1 MTALILLTDAKKYYK
16 GLAHQIQAI
25 EYLGDL
31 LLTTSA
37 SEKLELKTNKDW
49 IDLQD
54 KDLEWLQKQVSF
66 ETLNKFGILYRG
78 AVVSSPSVQLKH
90 YSQLNNY
97 RNQYNSCNSSSHAMF
112 VDYILRTHNKPGL
125 KTDDEYLQKV
135 YSGKYG
141 IYGTNSSVSW
151 DVQINVVKSYGIN
164 CKYISGDKQG
174 LIKQITELN
183 LVAPLNFAHKGPIT
197 SPSGGHVVVAA
208 DYDKTKGFLIYDP
221 YGYRMPDYVKQK
233 EGEGIYWMTEKEFEA
248 RHQSIWTKYLG
259 LK

>member
-1 MTALILLTDAKKYYK
+1 MTTLISLVDAKKYYK
-16 GLAHQIQAI
+16 SLAHQIVAV

-31 LLTTSA
+31 LLKTPA
-37 SEKLELKTNKDW
+37 AKKLNLKNSNDW
-49 IDLQD
+49 ITLKDEDLQ
-54 KDLEWLQKQVSF
+54 WLQLQLSSTTVD
-66 ETLNKFGILYRG
+66 KFGVLYRG
-78 AVVSSPSVQLKH
+78 AVVASPEVQLKH

-112 VDYILRTHNKPGL
+112 TNYILLVNNKKGL
-125 KTDDEYLQKV
+125 SGDDEYLKKV

-174 LIKQITELN
+174 LIKQVTELN
-183 LVAPLNFAHKGPIT
+183 LVAPANFAHKGPST
-197 SPSGGHVVVAA
+197 NPSGGHVVVIA
-208 DYDKTKGFLIYDP
+208 DYNKSKGFLIYDP

-233 EGEGIYWMTEKEFEA
+233 EGEGIYWMTEKEFNS
-248 RHQSIWTKYLG
+248 RHQGIWTKYLG